1 MRPALDA
8 ARGARSTAV
17 LGPTVEK
24 FRPAGDGQRR
34 PRSRTMMS
42 MTTAS
47 ATPLSRIILVGE
59 RARLGSGQD
68 APAIRRYRLARLH
81 VNDRRR
87 APVVFAHLRR
97 SYD

>member
-1 MRPALDA
+1 
-8 ARGARSTAV
+8 
-17 LGPTVEK
+17 
-24 FRPAGDGQRR
+24 
-34 PRSRTMMS
+34 MMS
-42 MTTAS
+42 MTTAT

-81 VNDRRR
+81 VNDRPSGAGRYE
-87 APVVFAHLRR
+87 HLRR